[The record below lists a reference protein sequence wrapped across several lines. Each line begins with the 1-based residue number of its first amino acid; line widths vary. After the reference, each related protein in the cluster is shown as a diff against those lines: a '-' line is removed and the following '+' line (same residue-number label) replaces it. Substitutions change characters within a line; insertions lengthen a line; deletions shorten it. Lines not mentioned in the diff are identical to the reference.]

1 LKHLKAVN
9 KYFWKYRW
17 RFLLGLIFVI
27 LSNYFRILTP
37 QVTGYVVNSV
47 ERELQVQASQRTA
60 NRVGDQGQ
68 LTQAPGDRPQQPAA
82 VSQKQTPG
90 QAAADKP
97 QPPGGS
103 AAEKAQQESQA
114 RATQA
119 RTAARDTANYDI
131 LVRKFIRTLDLH
143 HASFGR
149 KVVICG
155 LTLLV
160 LALISGFFLFLM
172 RQTIIVMSRHIEYDQ
187 KHEIYTH
194 YQTLDT
200 NFYKTHSTGDLMSR
214 MAEDVS
220 RVRMYTG
227 PAMMY
232 LANLLVTIGFSLFFM
247 LKKDAL
253 LSLYVL
259 TPLPILAITIYYV
272 NTIIH
277 KKSEHIQALLSNLTT
292 NAQESYSGIR
302 VIKSFVQEKAMLN
315 FFAHNS
321 EEYRK
326 NAVGLA
332 KVESIYFPSM
342 GLMIGLSTLLTIMIG
357 GIYVVYGKHNTD
369 IGTITEFV
377 IYITMLTF
385 PVSAIGWVASMVQ
398 RASASQKRLNE
409 FLDTQPAIQNPPAAI
424 QQHLQGNISIQGVD
438 FTYPNTGIHAL
449 KNFNL
454 DIKKGEKVVI
464 IGRTGSG
471 KTTLAQL
478 LLRMYDPDK
487 GRILMDNTD
496 LRKLDLQD
504 LRRQISYVPQDVFL
518 FSDTVSGNIQFGL
531 DKPNEEKVRQAAR
544 YASVDKEIEGF
555 SARYDTMIG
564 ERGVTLSGGQ
574 KQRISIARGLIKDP
588 EVIVFDDCLSAVDA
602 KTEKEI
608 LGNLYQYLKHKT
620 AIIITHRIFSLFD
633 FDRIVV
639 LEEGR
644 IVETGTH
651 QQLLALNGYYT
662 YLYEQQQAE
671 NSPA

>member
-1 LKHLKAVN
+1 LRHLKAVN
-9 KYFWKYRW
+9 KYFWRYRW
-17 RFLLGLIFVI
+17 RLLLGLLFII

-37 QVTGYVVNSV
+37 QITGYVVNSV
-47 ERELQVQASQRTA
+47 DKELKV
-60 NRVGDQGQ
+60 NI
-68 LTQAPGDRPQQPAA
+68 
-82 VSQKQTPG
+82 
-90 QAAADKP
+90 
-97 QPPGGS
+97 
-103 AAEKAQQESQA
+103 AEKSGKAGVVNA
-114 RATQA
+114 NT
-119 RTAARDTANYDI
+119 RDTANYDV
-131 LVRKFIRTLDLH
+131 LVRKLIGKLDARH
-143 HASFGR
+143 STFGY
-149 KVVICG
+149 KVVSCG
-155 LTLLV
+155 ITLLV
-160 LALISGFFLFLM
+160 LALFSGFFLFLM

-187 KHEIYTH
+187 KKEIYDH
-194 YQTLDT
+194 YQQLDT

-227 PAMMY
+227 PAIMY
-232 LANLLVTIGFSLFFM
+232 LANLLVTIGFSLWFM
-247 LKKDAL
+247 VRKDAL

-259 TPLPILAITIYYV
+259 TPLPILAITIYCV

-277 KKSEHIQALLSNLTT
+277 KRSERIQALLSSLTT

-302 VIKSFVQEKAMLN
+302 VIKSFVQEIAMLR
-315 FFAHNS
+315 FFGHNS

-326 NAVGLA
+326 NAVSLA

-342 GLMIGLSTLLTIMIG
+342 GLMIGLSTLLAIMIG
-357 GIYVVYGKHNTD
+357 GIYVVYGQHNTD
-369 IGTITEFV
+369 MGTITEFV

-409 FLDTQPAIQNPPAAI
+409 FLDTVSAIRSPEATVTGV
-424 QQHLQGNISIQGVD
+424 LQGNISFQNVD
-438 FTYPNTGIHAL
+438 FTYPNTGVHAV
-449 KNFNL
+449 KAFNL
-454 DIKKGEKVVI
+454 EIRKGEKVVI

-471 KTTLAQL
+471 KTTIAQL
-478 LLRMYDPDK
+478 LLRMYDPDQGK
-487 GRILMDNTD
+487 ILVDGTD
-496 LRKLDLQD
+496 LRRFQLQD

-531 DKPNEEKVRQAAR
+531 EKPDEEKAVLAAR

-555 SARYDTMIG
+555 PDRYQTMMG

-574 KQRISIARGLIKDP
+574 KQRISIARGLVKDP
-588 EVIVFDDCLSAVDA
+588 EIVVFDDCLSAVDA

-608 LGNLYQYLKHKT
+608 LGNLYQYLQHKT

-639 LEEGR
+639 LEDGKV
-644 IVETGTH
+644 VETGTH
-651 QQLLALNGYYT
+651 RELVALNGYYT